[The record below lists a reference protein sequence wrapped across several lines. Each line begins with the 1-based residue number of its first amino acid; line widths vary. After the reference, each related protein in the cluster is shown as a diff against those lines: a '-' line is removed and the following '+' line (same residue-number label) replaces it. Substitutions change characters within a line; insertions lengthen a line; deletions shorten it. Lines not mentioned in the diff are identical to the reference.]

1 MFLISMC
8 AVCKGLMFAE
18 CEGRKARFWEK
29 KQYKLIGT
37 FHWKSSLVWL
47 CVEEEEV
54 ETWVQQ
60 LAASSRR

>member
-1 MFLISMC
+1 MC

-37 FHWKSSLVWL
+37 FHWKSSLDWL
-47 CVEEEEV
+47 CVEEEEEGV
-54 ETWVQQ
+54 GTWWQQ

>member
-18 CEGRKARFWEK
+18 CEGRKARFWEE
-29 KQYKLIGT
+29 KQYNLIGT
-37 FHWKSSLVWL
+37 FHWKSSLDLL

-54 ETWVQQ
+54 GTWWQQ